1 MKRIILLILVSFFFL
16 SCDATKKEASKNNDE
31 ELVMYEFSEMALL
44 MEEMYKT
51 NEDLKRKI
59 VNKEAIGDF
68 SDKFL
73 NIHSAVLTNPKDRD
87 VSFEIFSKAFIEN
100 QQAVFSASP
109 DEVKDQFNLMVNSCI
124 ACHKTTCSG
133 PIPRIKKLLIK

>member
-1 MKRIILLILVSFFFL
+1 MRKLSILILGSIFFL
-16 SCDATKKEASKNNDE
+16 SCDTAKNETPKNNEE

-51 NEDLKRKI
+51 NEELKKKI
-59 VNKEAIGDF
+59 LNKEAIGDF

-87 VSFEIFSKAFIEN
+87 ASFEIFSKAFVEN
-100 QQAVFSASP
+100 QQAIFSASP
-109 DEVKDQFNLMVNSCI
+109 EEVRDQFNLMVNSCI

>member
-1 MKRIILLILVSFFFL
+1 MRKLTILILGGIFFL
-16 SCDATKKEASKNNDE
+16 SCDATKKEAPRNKEE

-44 MEEMYKT
+44 MEEMCKT
-51 NEDLKRKI
+51 NEDLKKKI
-59 VNKEAIGDF
+59 VNKEGIGEF

-87 VSFEIFSKAFIEN
+87 TSFEIFSKAFVEN
-100 QQAVFSASP
+100 QQAIFLASP

>member
-1 MKRIILLILVSFFFL
+1 MRKLILLILGSIFFF
-16 SCDATKKEASKNNDE
+16 SCDAAKKETPKNNDE

-51 NEDLKRKI
+51 NEDLKKKI
-59 VNKEAIGDF
+59 VNKEAIGEF

-73 NIHSAVLTNPKDRD
+73 NIHSAVLTKPKDRD
-87 VSFEIFSKAFIEN
+87 ASFEIFSKAFVEN
-100 QQAVFSASP
+100 QQAIFSASP
-109 DEVKDQFNLMVNSCI
+109 DEVKDQFNVMVNTCI

-133 PIPRIKKLLIK
+133 PIPRIEKLLIK

>member
-1 MKRIILLILVSFFFL
+1 MRKLILLILGSIFFF
-16 SCDATKKEASKNNDE
+16 SCDAAKKETPKNNDE

-51 NEDLKRKI
+51 NEDLKKKI
-59 VNKEAIGDF
+59 VNKEAIGEF

-73 NIHSAVLTNPKDRD
+73 NIHSAVLTKPKDRD
-87 VSFEIFSKAFIEN
+87 ASFEIFSKAFVEN
-100 QQAVFSASP
+100 QQAIFTASP
-109 DEVKDQFNLMVNSCI
+109 DEVKDQFNVMVNTCI

-133 PIPRIKKLLIK
+133 PIPRIEKLLIK

>member
-1 MKRIILLILVSFFFL
+1 MRKLSILILGSIFFL
-16 SCDATKKEASKNNDE
+16 SCDTAKKETPKNNEE

-51 NEDLKRKI
+51 NEDLKKKI
-59 VNKEAIGDF
+59 LNKEAIGDF

-87 VSFEIFSKAFIEN
+87 ASFEIFSKAFVEN
-100 QQAVFSASP
+100 QQAIFSASP
-109 DEVKDQFNLMVNSCI
+109 EEVRDQFNLMVNSCI

>member
-1 MKRIILLILVSFFFL
+1 MKNLTLLILGSVLFF
-16 SCDATKKEASKNNDE
+16 SCNSTKKEAPKNNEE

-44 MEEMYKT
+44 MEEMYKA
-51 NEDLKRKI
+51 NEDLKNKI

-73 NIHSAVLTNPKDRD
+73 DIHSAVLTNPKDRD
-87 VSFEIFSKAFIEN
+87 ASFEIFSKAFLEN
-100 QQAVFSASP
+100 QKAIYSASP
-109 DEVKDQFNLMVNSCI
+109 DDVKDQFNLMVNSCV
-124 ACHKTTCSG
+124 ACHKTTCTG